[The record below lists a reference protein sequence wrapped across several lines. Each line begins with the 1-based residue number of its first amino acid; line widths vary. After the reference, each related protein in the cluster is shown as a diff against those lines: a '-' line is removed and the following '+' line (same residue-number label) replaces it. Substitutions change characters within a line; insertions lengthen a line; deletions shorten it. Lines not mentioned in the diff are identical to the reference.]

1 MSSRAAGAATLFMS
15 RMLPMAAGSQS
26 GWFNMTVVTV
36 GKVEKQMVAA
46 SSRSW
51 AMATAG
57 SKWVSVT

>member
-1 MSSRAAGAATLFMS
+1 
-15 RMLPMAAGSQS
+15 MAAGSQS

-36 GKVEKQMVAA
+36 GNVEKQMVAA